1 MSSLFDSTASRFF
14 RPDDVAR
21 IQRNQRRINVQRAVQ
36 VGRTIS
42 LAVFLASISLWAWYG
57 AQSGSR
63 FAVKIIEVSG
73 ATHTSREALESVTS
87 AFVGVNLFRIDIAR
101 VQRDLRALPWV
112 NHIEIEKKLPDT
124 LRIQVTERTPCALVQ
139 SAGALRYA
147 DENGTA
153 FAPLSPRTGDP
164 DLPLVV
170 ASNPA
175 DVQSCVQLIRDLHQ
189 RDPLLY
195 SRIAEV
201 RPIAPHAFA
210 LFDRDLGTVIYA
222 DAENLSAKWRTLY
235 AVANAERF
243 DRGGIEYADLRFADR
258 IILKPLHPIA
268 TSAAAIVPAQT
279 AEITN

>member
-1 MSSLFDSTASRFF
+1 MSSLFDSTASRFL

-21 IQRNQRRINVQRAVQ
+21 IQRNQRRINVQRAMQ
-36 VGRTIS
+36 IGRTAS
-42 LAVFLASISLWAWYG
+42 LAIVLTSIALWAWYS
-57 AQSGSR
+57 AQSDSR
-63 FAVKIIEVSG
+63 FAVRNVEVSG
-73 ATHTSREALESVTS
+73 ATHTSREALEAVTS
-87 AFVGVNLFRIDIAR
+87 AFVGVNLFKIDIAR
-101 VQRDLRALPWV
+101 VQAELRALPWV
-112 NHIEIEKKLPDT
+112 SHIEIEKKLPDT

-139 SAGALRYA
+139 SAGTLRYA
-147 DENGTA
+147 DANGAA
-153 FAPLSPRTGDP
+153 FAPLAPATGDP
-164 DLPLVV
+164 DLPLVL
-170 ASNPA
+170 ANNPA
-175 DVQSCVQLIRDLHQ
+175 DIRSCVQLIHDLHR

-201 RPIAPHAFA
+201 RAIAPHAFA
-210 LFDRDLGTVIYA
+210 LFDRDLGTVVYA

-258 IILKPLHPIA
+258 IILKPVHPIT

>member
-1 MSSLFDSTASRFF
+1 MSSLFDSTASRFL

-36 VGRTIS
+36 IGRTAS
-42 LAVFLASISLWAWYG
+42 LAIVLASIALWAWYG
-57 AQSGSR
+57 AQSDSR
-63 FAVKIIEVSG
+63 FAVKNIEVSG
-73 ATHTSREALESVTS
+73 ATHTSREALNAVTS
-87 AFVGVNLFRIDIAR
+87 AFVGLNLFKIDIAH
-101 VQRDLRALPWV
+101 VQAELRALPWV
-112 NHIEIEKKLPDT
+112 SHIEIEKKLPDT
-124 LRIQVTERTPCALVQ
+124 QRIQVTERTLCALVQ
-139 SAGALRYA
+139 SAGTLRYA
-147 DENGTA
+147 DENGVA
-153 FAPLSPRTGDP
+153 FAPLSPATGDP

-170 ASNPA
+170 ANNPA
-175 DVQSCVQLIRDLHQ
+175 DIQSCVQLIRDLHR

-210 LFDRDLGTVIYA
+210 LFDRDLGTVVYA
-222 DAENLSAKWRTLY
+222 DAENLSAKWRALY

-243 DRGGIEYADLRFADR
+243 DRGAIQYADLRFADR
-258 IILKPLHPIA
+258 IILKPVHPIT

>member
-1 MSSLFDSTASRFF
+1 MSSLFDSTASRFL

-36 VGRTIS
+36 VGRTMS
-42 LAVFLASISLWAWYG
+42 LAIVVASIGLWAWYG
-57 AQSGSR
+57 AQSDSR
-63 FAVKIIEVSG
+63 FAVKNIEVSG
-73 ATHTSREALESVTS
+73 AAHTSRQALSAVTT
-87 AFVGVNLFRIDIAR
+87 AFVGVNLFKIDIAR
-101 VQRDLRALPWV
+101 VQAELRALPWV
-112 NHIEIEKKLPDT
+112 SHIEIEKKLPDT

-139 SAGALRYA
+139 TTGALRYA
-147 DENGTA
+147 DENGVA
-153 FAPLSPRTGDP
+153 FAPLSPATGDP

-170 ASNPA
+170 ANNPA
-175 DVQSCVQLIRDLHQ
+175 DIQNCVQLIRDLHR
-189 RDPLLY
+189 RDPLLHA
-195 SRIAEV
+195 RIAEV

-222 DAENLSAKWRTLY
+222 DEENLSAKWRALY

-243 DRGGIEYADLRFADR
+243 DRGAIQYADLRFADR
-258 IILKPLHPIA
+258 IILKPVHPIT